1 MTMTPKVFAE
11 TAVLVYLVTGEAK
24 AAAVKAAFADEP
36 EPGHAG
42 ERDPRP
48 DDGRDPRRRSRVAAL
63 ELVLNQHKRS
73 SGARNG

>member
-1 MTMTPKVFAE
+1 MTPKVFAE
-11 TAVLVYLVTGEAK
+11 TAVLVYLVTGEEK

-48 DDGRDPRRRSRVAAL
+48 DDDRDPRRRRRIAARAL
-63 ELVLNQHKRS
+63 GLC
-73 SGARNG
+73 